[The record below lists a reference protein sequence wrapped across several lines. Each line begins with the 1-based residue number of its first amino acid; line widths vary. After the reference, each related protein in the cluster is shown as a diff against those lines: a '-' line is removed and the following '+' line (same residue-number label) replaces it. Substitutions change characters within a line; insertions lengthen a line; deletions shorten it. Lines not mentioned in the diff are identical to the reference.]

1 MASSSVRDTNT
12 PSATRFRA
20 AGNELF
26 CIGLYGLYELEFGYA
41 RAGAVIILAWSEQF
55 REPIKLQNGLTFRTL
70 RDAATYI
77 LKLSQVEQDTK
88 EWQTALHC
96 LIQASDFCGPV
107 EFARLGVLRA
117 LHRHVERVFE
127 PSYKNGFWG
136 RQAGVGTMEREST
149 STARPKT
156 KSITS

>member
-1 MASSSVRDTNT
+1 
-12 PSATRFRA
+12 
-20 AGNELF
+20 
-26 CIGLYGLYELEFGYA
+26 LESGYA
-41 RAGAVIILAWSEQF
+41 RVGAVIILAWSEQF
-55 REPIKLQNGLTFRTL
+55 REPIELQNGLTFRTL

-77 LKLSQVEQDTK
+77 LKLSQAEQDTK
-88 EWQTALHC
+88 EWQTAMHG

-107 EFARLGVLRA
+107 EFARIGVLRA

-127 PSYKNGFWG
+127 PSHNNGFWG
-136 RQAGVGTMEREST
+136 RVKLARERWSREST

>member
-1 MASSSVRDTNT
+1 
-12 PSATRFRA
+12 
-20 AGNELF
+20 
-26 CIGLYGLYELEFGYA
+26 
-41 RAGAVIILAWSEQF
+41 LAWSEQF
-55 REPIKLQNGLTFRTL
+55 REPIELQNGLTFRTL

-77 LKLSQVEQDTK
+77 LKLSQAEQDTK
-88 EWQTALHC
+88 EWQTAMHG

-107 EFARLGVLRA
+107 EFARIGVLRA

-127 PSYKNGFWG
+127 PSHNNGFWG
-136 RQAGVGTMEREST
+136 RVKLARERWSREST